1 MEIWHAMSEPEPK
14 EIWTRSNSKRLL
26 LCWGKKTCW
35 LCVATAVVMLT
46 VTIHQQCSL
55 LFDFLFFQ
63 SCNQLEALVGPGSR
77 NGPFGQGDSDTMSK
91 MCYIKDQNDL
101 HIIREYIHMIR
112 KMSSTFHLKKH
123 KDWDKVR
130 WRRSLKPHWKKCL
143 DEKKPL
149 KVCEDRDS
157 AGQEGPR
164 DLKTNSRT
172 LNLILE
178 HTGSQS
184 RSTVSCEAA
193 LVFISMFG
201 FSSCWNAVCGETR
214 NYGITTTSVRLC
226 WVQQSALM
234 TWCLSH
240 KTLQN
245 SAALCTSAKC
255 C

>member
-1 MEIWHAMSEPEPK
+1 METHLEIWHAMSEPEPK

-26 LCWGKKTCW
+26 WRWGKKD
-35 LCVATAVVMLT
+35 MLT
-46 VTIHQQCSL
+46 LCCHCCCYANSDDTSTVQFIVW
-55 LFDFLFFQ
+55 FPFFQ

-91 MCYIKDQNDL
+91 MCYIKDQNYL

-112 KMSSTFHLKKH
+112 KMSSTFHLNKH

-149 KVCEDRDS
+149 KVCEERDS

-184 RSTVSCEAA
+184 RSTVSREAA

-214 NYGITTTSVRLC
+214 NYGITTTSVRPC
-226 WVQQSALM
+226 WMQQSALI

-240 KTLQN
+240 
-245 SAALCTSAKC
+245 
-255 C
+255 

>member
-1 MEIWHAMSEPEPK
+1 MQWVNQNQRKSEPDQIVKDYSEGG
-14 EIWTRSNSKRLL
+14 
-26 LCWGKKTCW
+26 GKKTCW

-55 LFDFLFFQ
+55 LFDFLFF
-63 SCNQLEALVGPGSR
+63 SRATSWRHLLVPAPEMDPLDR
-77 NGPFGQGDSDTMSK
+77 VTVTPWVRCLNHM
-91 MCYIKDQNDL
+91 KDQNYL
-101 HIIREYIHMIR
+101 HIIREYIHIR

-130 WRRSLKPHWKKCL
+130 WRRSLKPRWKKCL

-149 KVCEDRDS
+149 KVCEERDS

-164 DLKTNSRT
+164 DLKTNWRT

-184 RSTVSCEAA
+184 RSTVSREAA

-214 NYGITTTSVRLC
+214 NYGITTTSVRPC
-226 WVQQSALM
+226 WV
-234 TWCLSH
+234 
-240 KTLQN
+240 
-245 SAALCTSAKC
+245 
-255 C
+255 